1 MGVAR
6 GNIKTTLVID
16 GEQAYTQTMQ
26 KLRRQQS
33 AIRAEARA
41 LTSAYDENTSSVTKL
56 TDKKAILAK
65 QIQQQQAIVEKLN
78 TELDKEIEANG
89 ENSDKAQELAVQYNN
104 ASAKLNNFESE
115 LKDVEKGLR
124 EANNNLLQ
132 GAEKAKNYGD
142 SLQAAG
148 DKITSAGKSMS
159 IVSAGAAGAMV
170 KAADAAIDYESAF
183 TGVKKTVELSDEGF
197 DALYESIL
205 DLSTEIPVTAS
216 EIAGVAE
223 IAGQLGVT
231 VGTNGEKLL
240 DFTEVMVGLG
250 QATNLSSEEAASALA
265 KFANVTDM
273 AEEDYSRLGSV
284 IVDLGNN
291 YATTEADIVSM
302 ATRLASTGTITGLS
316 QSQIMAVA
324 TALSSVGIEAE
335 AGGSAVSKMLKMMQ
349 LAVETNS
356 DSLKDFASVS
366 NMSVSE
372 FKELWEKDAVAA
384 LGAFTEGLNDTERN
398 GKSATA
404 VLADMGITEVRLSNA
419 ILALSTSNG
428 ILTETTETANQAWED
443 NTALQNEVNQ
453 RYETLESKLQI
464 VKNTLQ
470 EVAIEF
476 GEELMPYIEKGAEYV
491 KNLSKKFSELSDSQ
505 KQTVL
510 KIGAVVAAAGPLL
523 LVLGKLTSAGGAL
536 ISTGAKITMF
546 LAKLKLN
553 DTTTGFQKLAQAMIE
568 TKSGAAASVQET
580 EKLAGVMASNAQLAI
595 GIAAV
600 TALVAGLYLAYRD
613 LNYGNKETRETM
625 KNLGDSID
633 DFKTKI
639 EDATGDVSAIK
650 AALNF
655 SEKNS
660 ELETQY
666 NDVQTK
672 IIDIAQTASDERR
685 SLTQDEKDELQ
696 ELFDQIN
703 LITEAQIAL
712 YGDTLSA
719 IQKSIEVEGEM
730 TTDMAAEYL
739 KKLDNTA
746 AEAYAD
752 IEKYYDSQLVLAQQ
766 QHDVQGTLTDEEYN
780 DRVTYLQNWR
790 DEEKKAIDD
799 SLNDSKNSIN
809 EKILQNGGGY
819 DTMLSKFGEYNAQIL
834 ELENQTNEARA
845 ANDIAASE
853 NQAGAWL
860 TASMTEID
868 YLIQRKKINNDF
880 AKEFLNGNEEMVG
893 SYLTSIQKM
902 LESGGELDD
911 ENAEIVGSILLAY
924 ESMPDSASKSW
935 ADTMEAIKTQV
946 DVADL
951 YSKGSAIAHDFLDGI
966 KEGLKKGVDK
976 VKEAAA
982 NVGKSMEKG
991 TRSKEG
997 IDSNSPAKKA
1007 IAAAEDYDRGLIVG
1021 LDNLSGDVY
1030 DKAAEVGKKLS
1041 NNTQL
1046 EADIPMNIRLAE
1058 SYASALQSAGA
1069 MQQAI
1074 YHQTYVNNNNNSNQT
1089 NYYASAASGQKE
1101 IVNAIQNL
1109 NDNILRLAAR
1119 EEGISL
1125 TKRQA
1130 GRIIEKCLKSVN
1142 M

>member
-1 MGVAR
+1 MSVAR

-65 QIQQQQAIVEKLN
+65 QIQQQHAIVNRLQRDMDVEIEKNGEMSDQAEKLA
-78 TELDKEIEANG
+78 T
-89 ENSDKAQELAVQYNN
+89 QYNN

-115 LKDVEKGLR
+115 LKDVEKELK
-124 EANNNLLQ
+124 EANNSLLQ

-142 SLQAAG
+142 SLQTAG

-183 TGVKKTVELSDEGF
+183 TGVKKTVDATDEEF
-197 DALYESIL
+197 NALYESIL

-223 IAGQLGVT
+223 IAGQLGIEL
-231 VGTNGEKLL
+231 GENGESLL
-240 DFTEVMVGLG
+240 NFTEVMIALG

-372 FKELWEKDAVAA
+372 FKERWEKDAVAA

-428 ILTETTETANQAWED
+428 ILTETTKTANQAWKD

-505 KQTVL
+505 KRTVL
-510 KIGAVVAAAGPLL
+510 MMGAAVTAAGPLL

-536 ISTGAKITMF
+536 ISTGAKAAMI
-546 LAKLKLN
+546 LAKLKID
-553 DTTTGFQKLAQAMIE
+553 DTKLSLQKLAKAMIE

-580 EKLAGVMASNAQLAI
+580 EKLAGVMASNAKLAI
-595 GIAAV
+595 GMAVIIGLAA
-600 TALVAGLYLAYRD
+600 ALYAGYKSVA
-613 LNYGNKETRETM
+613 YGSKETRESMM
-625 KNLGDSID
+625 KLGDGIAEFKQKVDEADGSIE
-633 DFKTKI
+633 T
-639 EDATGDVSAIK
+639 IK
-650 AALNF
+650 ESLNF
-655 SEKNS
+655 SEKNT

-666 NDVQTK
+666 NDIQSK

-685 SLTQDEKDELQ
+685 SLTQDEKDELT
-696 ELFDQIN
+696 ELFDLLDEVTDAEIEAFTDTQNQIESI
-703 LITEAQIAL
+703 ITN
-712 YGDTLSA
+712 
-719 IQKSIEVEGEM
+719 
-730 TTDMAAEYL
+730 TDNWTDERAAEYTAKTQTCL
-739 KKLDNTA
+739 DEQLAAIQDNYEQRIIELDNTYKTEEA
-746 AEAYAD
+746 RASEAYQKEVDAANKASEEKIAAAKAEAD
-752 IEKYYDSQLVLAQQ
+752 ENLNLISQKLLTNLDAN
-766 QHDVQGTLTDEEYN
+766 DTLLSEFAEYN
-780 DRVTYLQNWR
+780 H
-790 DEEKKAIDD
+790 K
-799 SLNDSKNSIN
+799 
-809 EKILQNGGGY
+809 
-819 DTMLSKFGEYNAQIL
+819 ML
-834 ELENQTNEARA
+834 ELENQTNENRNA
-845 ANDIAASE
+845 AIESG
-853 NQAGAWL
+853 NQNTLGIEL
-860 TASMTEID
+860 NYFS
-868 YLIQRKKINNDF
+868 QRKQINDDF
-880 AKEFLNGNEEMVG
+880 VKSFIDGNEETVG
-893 SYLTSIQKM
+893 AYLGSVLTMI
-902 LESGGELDD
+902 ESGSELD
-911 ENAEIVGSILLAY
+911 EANAEVVGSILQAY
-924 ESMPDSASKSW
+924 ETMPKSSSKSW
-935 ADTMEAIKTQV
+935 AETMEAIKAVT
-946 DVADL
+946 DEADL
-951 YSKGSAIAHDFLDGI
+951 RAKGIEVGNSFT
-966 KEGLKKGVDK
+966 EGLEAGILGGKTKIKAASELTAAVAYNAAKGELK
-976 VKEAAA
+976 V
-982 NVGKSMEKG
+982 
-991 TRSKEG
+991 
-997 IDSNSPAKKA
+997 NSPSKKA
-1007 IAAAEDYDRGLIVG
+1007 IWLTEMFDEGLIEG
-1021 LDNLSGDVY
+1021 LENKAKDVES
-1030 DKAAEVGKKLS
+1030 AAQSVSEKILDG
-1041 NNTQL
+1041 TQL

-1074 YHQTYVNNNNNSNQT
+1074 YHQSYVNNNNNNSNQT

>member
-33 AIRAEARA
+33 SLRAEARA
-41 LTSAYDENTSSVTKL
+41 LTSTYDENTSSVTKL
-56 TDKKAILAK
+56 TDRKAILTK

-89 ENSDKAQELAVQYNN
+89 ESSDKAQELAVQYNN

-115 LKDVEKGLR
+115 LKDVEKELR

-183 TGVKKTVELSDEGF
+183 TGVKKTIELSDEGF

-291 YATTEADIVSM
+291 YATTEADIVNM

-324 TALSSVGIEAE
+324 TALSAVGIEAE

-372 FKELWEKDAVAA
+372 FKERWEKDAVAA

-799 SLNDSKNSIN
+799 SLNYSKNSIN

-819 DTMLSKFGEYNAQIL
+819 DTMLSKFAEYNAQML
-834 ELENQTNEARA
+834 EIESETRKKNNDENQNVF
-845 ANDIAASE
+845 
-853 NQAGAWL
+853 L
-860 TASMTEID
+860 TFVEG
-868 YLIQRKKINNDF
+868 LKKRKEVNSDF
-880 AKEFLNGNEEMVG
+880 VKEYINGNEEMVG

-911 ENAEIVGSILLAY
+911 ENAEIVGSILMAY
-924 ESMPDSASKSW
+924 ETMPKSASKSW
-935 ADTMEAIKTQV
+935 ADTMEAIKAQV

-966 KEGLKKGVDK
+966 KEGLKKGADK
-976 VKEAAA
+976 VKKAAA
-982 NVGKSMEKG
+982 DVGKSMEKG

-1021 LDNLSGDVY
+1021 LDNLSSDVY

-1058 SYASALQSAGA
+1058 SYASALQSAGV

-1074 YHQTYVNNNNNSNQT
+1074 YHQTYVNNNNNNSNQT

-1101 IVNAIQNL
+1101 IVNAIREFK
-1109 NDNILRLAAR
+1109 DDILRIAAR